1 MKITIVGTGR
11 VGSAIAFAAVMQP
24 IASELLLVNRSLAK
38 AEGDAMDLAHAS
50 ALRNSNMKINAGTVE
65 DSAASDI
72 IVVTASAPYG
82 APDRKRW
89 DLAAENYPI
98 FQQWIPALAK
108 LSPDAIFVVVT
119 NPVDSMTYATLKLS
133 GFPWQRVIGT
143 GTLLDSVRYR
153 SLLSTELG
161 IHSDDIRAYILG
173 EHGDTQF
180 AAHSLAMTG
189 GERFY
194 PSDTSRRMF
203 QETVNMGY
211 EVSRRKGHTS
221 YGIALA
227 TMTVLDSIA
236 YDLRHT
242 MPVSVL
248 IDGYLDQHDLC
259 LSLPCVIGRAGVTRI
274 LRPPMS
280 DEEQSLFRHSAKT
293 VREINQRMLAASAT
307 SVDAD
312 EAAPSSSPPQ

>member
-11 VGSAIAFAAVMQP
+11 VGSSIAFAAVMQP
-24 IASELLLVNRSLAK
+24 IASELLLINRSRDK
-38 AEGDAMDLAHAS
+38 AEGDAMDLMHAS
-50 ALRNSNMKINAGTVE
+50 ALRNSNMRIRSGDIA
-65 DSAASDI
+65 DSADSDI
-72 IVVTASAPYG
+72 IVFTASAPYG

-89 DLAAENYPI
+89 DLAADNYPI
-98 FQQWIPALAK
+98 FQEWIPPLAEA
-108 LSPDAIFVVVT
+108 SPKAIFVVVT

-133 GFPWQRVIGT
+133 RFPWQRVIGT

-194 PSDTSRRMF
+194 PSDTSKRMF

-211 EVSRRKGHTS
+211 EVSRRKGHTN

-227 TMTVLDSIA
+227 TMTVLDSIV

-242 MPVSVL
+242 MPVSIL
-248 IDGYLDQHDLC
+248 IDNYLNQRDIC
-259 LSLPCVIGRAGVTRI
+259 LSLPCVIGREGVTRI
-274 LRPPMS
+274 LHPPLS
-280 DEEQSLFRHSAKT
+280 EHEQSQFRHCAKA
-293 VREINQRMLAASAT
+293 VGEVNSKMASFT
-307 SVDAD
+307 S
-312 EAAPSSSPPQ
+312 S

>member
-1 MKITIVGTGR
+1 MKISIVGTGR
-11 VGSAIAFAAVMQP
+11 VGSSIAFAAVMQP
-24 IASELLLVNRSLAK
+24 MASELLLVNRSREK
-38 AEGDAMDLAHAS
+38 ADGDAMDLMHAS
-50 ALRNSNMKINAGTVE
+50 ALRNSNMLIRSGDIE
-65 DSAASDI
+65 DSAGSDI
-72 IVVTASAPYG
+72 IVFTASTPYG

-89 DLAAENYPI
+89 DLAIDNLPI
-98 FQQWIPALAK
+98 LQSWIPQLAK
-108 LSPDAIFVVVT
+108 ASPKAIFVVVT
-119 NPVDSMTYATLKLS
+119 NPVDSMTYAVWKLS

-153 SLLSTELG
+153 SMLSTELG

-189 GERFY
+189 CERFY

-211 EVSRRKGHTS
+211 EVSRRKGYTN

-227 TMTVLDSIA
+227 TMTVLDSIV

-242 MPVSVL
+242 MPLSIL
-248 IDGYLDQHDLC
+248 LDGYLEQKDIC
-259 LSLPCVIGRAGVTRI
+259 LSLPCVIGKEGVTRI
-274 LRPPMS
+274 LHPPLS
-280 DEEQSLFRHSAKT
+280 EDEQALFRHSASK
-293 VREINQRMLAASAT
+293 VREVNTKMGPI
-307 SVDAD
+307 V
-312 EAAPSSSPPQ
+312 

>member
-11 VGSAIAFAAVMQP
+11 VGSSIAFAAVMQP
-24 IASELLLVNRSLAK
+24 IASELLLVNRSPEK
-38 AEGDAMDLAHAS
+38 AEGDAMDLMHAS
-50 ALRNSNMKINAGTVE
+50 ALRNSNMRISSGSIA
-65 DSAASDI
+65 DSMGSDI
-72 IVVTASAPYG
+72 IVFTASAPYG
-82 APDRKRW
+82 RPDRKRW
-89 DLAAENYPI
+89 DLATDNLPI
-98 FQQWIPALAK
+98 FQEWIPPLAQA
-108 LSPDAIFVVVT
+108 SPDAIFVVVT
-119 NPVDSMTYATLKLS
+119 NPVDTMTYLTLKLS

-180 AAHSLAMTG
+180 AAQSLAMTG

-194 PSDTSRRMF
+194 PSDTSKRMF
-203 QETVNMGY
+203 QETVSMGY
-211 EVSRRKGHTS
+211 EVSKRKGHTN

-227 TMTVLDSIA
+227 TMTVLDSIV

-242 MPVSVL
+242 MPVSTL
-248 IDGYLDQHDLC
+248 IDGYLAQSDLC

-274 LRPPMS
+274 LHPRLS
-280 DEEQSLFRHSAKT
+280 EDEQELFRQSAAA
-293 VREINQRMLAASAT
+293 VRDINSRLSWQ
-307 SVDAD
+307 
-312 EAAPSSSPPQ
+312 

>member
-11 VGSAIAFAAVMQP
+11 VGSAIAFALVMQP
-24 IASELLLVNRSLAK
+24 VASELLLLNRTQAK
-38 AEGDAMDLAHAS
+38 AEGDAKDLAHAS
-50 ALRNSNMKINAGTVE
+50 ALRNSNMRIRAGDVK
-65 DSAASDI
+65 DSAGSDI

-89 DLAAENYPI
+89 DLAVDNFPI
-98 FQQWIPALAK
+98 FKDWIPALAAE
-108 LSPDAIFVVVT
+108 SPEAIFVVVT
-119 NPVDSMTYATLKLS
+119 NPVDSLTLATLKLS

-211 EVSRRKGHTS
+211 EVSRLKGHTS

-227 TMTVLDSIA
+227 TVTVLDSIV

-248 IDGYLDQHDLC
+248 IDGYLDVSDVC
-259 LSLPCVIGRAGVTRI
+259 LSLPCVIGRAGITRV
-274 LRPPMS
+274 LHPPLS
-280 DEEQSLFRHSAKT
+280 EEEQALFRYSAST
-293 VREINQRMLAASAT
+293 VKSVNQRMPLDTIS
-307 SVDAD
+307 
-312 EAAPSSSPPQ
+312 

>member
-11 VGSAIAFAAVMQP
+11 VGSSIAFAAVMQP
-24 IASELLLVNRSLAK
+24 IASELVLVNRSREK
-38 AEGDAMDLAHAS
+38 AEGDAMDLMHAS
-50 ALRNSNMKINAGTVE
+50 ALRNSNMQIRAGEIE
-65 DSAASDI
+65 DTAQSDI
-72 IVVTASAPYG
+72 IIFTASAPYG
-82 APDRKRW
+82 PPHRKRW
-89 DLAAENYPI
+89 ELAEDNMPI
-98 FQQWIPALAK
+98 MRQWIPELAQA
-108 LSPDAIFVVVT
+108 SPDAIFVMVT
-119 NPVDSMTYATLKLS
+119 NPVDTMTLATIELS

-153 SLLSTELG
+153 SLLSTEIG

-203 QETVNMGY
+203 HETVNMGY
-211 EVSRRKGHTS
+211 EVAKRKGHTN
-221 YGIALA
+221 YGIAMA
-227 TMTVLDSIA
+227 TMTVIDSIV

-248 IDGYLDQHDLC
+248 VDGYLGQSDLC
-259 LSLPCVIGRAGVTRI
+259 ISLPCVIGRTGVTRI
-274 LRPPMS
+274 LHPVLS
-280 DEEQSLFRHSAKT
+280 DEEQAKFLLSAQT
-293 VREINQRMLAASAT
+293 VR
-307 SVDAD
+307 SVNAKIGITGG
-312 EAAPSSSPPQ
+312 